1 MNSKVALALSGGG
14 HYGIAFHIGYLKG
27 LFDKGIDLRT
37 VDYIIGTSAGSQVS
51 KTISSMI
58 DWDTIWQEQI
68 IEKVN
73 ETTPISDKEM
83 GELFQAFDQ
92 LAKESKSTKAWV
104 DGMGE
109 ISKNTQPNV
118 SLDARR
124 DMIRNRLGSVP
135 LEWNDKL
142 NIVATELETS
152 ERKVFNAQSGV
163 ALIDAL
169 AASSALQGVWQPIP
183 INGYHYYDGGS
194 YSMENPDVVDDA
206 VKVIVL
212 TTNLPIETPYALDQ
226 LVEQMKADGKD
237 VYVVKPSDEVVSI
250 LQAYQYNTVNADM
263 REEIAQAAVKQGATD
278 YEQLKSFL
286 NA

>member
-51 KTISSMI
+51 TTISSMI

-124 DMIRNRLGSVP
+124 DMIRNRLGSVS
-135 LEWNDKL
+135 LEWNGKL

-169 AASSALQGVWQPIP
+169 VASSALQGVWQPIP

-206 VKVIVL
+206 DKVIVL
-212 TTNLPIETPYALDQ
+212 TTNLPIETPYTLDQ

-263 REEIAQAAVKQGATD
+263 REEIAQAAVKQGAAD

-286 NA
+286 NG

>member
-27 LFDKGIDLRT
+27 LFDKGLDLRT

-51 KTISSMI
+51 TTVSSMI

-83 GELFQAFDQ
+83 GELFQEFDQ
-92 LAKESKSTKAWV
+92 LAKESKSTKDWV
-104 DGMGE
+104 DGMGK
-109 ISKNTQPNV
+109 ISKNTQPHV
-118 SLDARR
+118 SLDIRR

-152 ERKVFNAQSGV
+152 ERKVFNAQSDV

-206 VKVIVL
+206 DKVIVL

-263 REEIAQAAVKQGATD
+263 REEIAQAAIKQGAAD
-278 YEQLKSFL
+278 YEQLKTFL

>member
-14 HYGIAFHIGYLKG
+14 HYDIAFHIGYLKG
-27 LFDKGIDLRT
+27 LFDKGLDLRT

-51 KTISSMI
+51 TTVSSMI

-92 LAKESKSTKAWV
+92 LAKESKSTKDWV
-104 DGMGE
+104 DGMGK
-109 ISKNTQPNV
+109 ISKNTQPHV
-118 SLDARR
+118 SLDIRR

-152 ERKVFNAQSGV
+152 ERKVFNAQSDV

-206 VKVIVL
+206 DKVIVL

-263 REEIAQAAVKQGATD
+263 REEIAQAAIKQGAAD
-278 YEQLKSFL
+278 YEQLKTFL

>member
-51 KTISSMI
+51 TTISSMI

-263 REEIAQAAVKQGATD
+263 REEIAQAAVKQGAAD

-286 NA
+286 NG

>member
-51 KTISSMI
+51 TTISSMI

-263 REEIAQAAVKQGATD
+263 REEIAQAAIKQGAAD
-278 YEQLKSFL
+278 YEQLKTFL

>member
-14 HYGIAFHIGYLKG
+14 HYGIAFPIGYLKG

-51 KTISSMI
+51 TTISSMI

>member
-51 KTISSMI
+51 TTISSMI

-206 VKVIVL
+206 DKVIVL
-212 TTNLPIETPYALDQ
+212 TTNLPIETPYTLDQ

-263 REEIAQAAVKQGATD
+263 REEIAQAAVKQGAAD

-286 NA
+286 NG

>member
-27 LFDKGIDLRT
+27 LFDKGLDLRT

-51 KTISSMI
+51 TTISSMI

-124 DMIRNRLGSVP
+124 DMIRHRLGSVP

-183 INGYHYYDGGS
+183 ISGYHYYDGGS

-237 VYVVKPSDEVVSI
+237 IYVVKPSDEVVSI

-263 REEIAQAAVKQGATD
+263 REEISQAAIKQGAAD

-286 NA
+286 NT

>member
-1 MNSKVALALSGGG
+1 M
-14 HYGIAFHIGYLKG
+14 
-27 LFDKGIDLRT
+27 
-37 VDYIIGTSAGSQVS
+37 DYIIGTSAGSQVS
-51 KTISSMI
+51 TTISSMI

-124 DMIRNRLGSVP
+124 DMIRHRLGSVP

-169 AASSALQGVWQPIP
+169 AASSALQGIWQPIP
-183 INGYHYYDGGS
+183 ISGYHYYDGGS
-194 YSMENPDVVDDA
+194 YSMENPDVVDD
-206 VKVIVL
+206 VDKVIVI

-226 LVEQMKADGKD
+226 LVKQMENKGKEIHI
-237 VYVVKPSDEVVSI
+237 VKPIKEVESI
-250 LQAYQYNTVNADM
+250 LQKYHYNSLNPEI
-263 REEIAQAAVKQGATD
+263 REEVAQAAIKQGAAD

-286 NA
+286 NT

>member
-51 KTISSMI
+51 TTISSMI

-286 NA
+286 NG

>member
-51 KTISSMI
+51 TTISSMI

-237 VYVVKPSDEVVSI
+237 VYVVKPSDEVVSM